1 MTEETKFGVSRR
13 TLAKGA
19 AWSVPA
25 AAVIAVAPSVAA
37 SPQTPTV
44 TATDTACKLP
54 GASCQSTV
62 GVTKGYGVGV
72 VICASEDT
80 VFTFGP
86 ASVSMD
92 GAPATTWTVG
102 PNPLTITKDGCATV
116 TLGIQGEP
124 NSKNVQLNGSFTYT
138 WTTSDGD
145 TGTGKVEFHAPSTP
159 PCNNCSVVGATEATT
174 QKVEPVAEP
183 KPEVAKTTE
192 PEPTRSA
199 EAKPEPVEE
208 KKVEAAPVETK
219 SEETTVAADEAA
231 ATEGD
236 DA

>member
-1 MTEETKFGVSRR
+1 MTEDTTKFGVSRR

-44 TATDTACKLP
+44 TATNTACKLP
-54 GASCQSTV
+54 GASCQTQV

-80 VFTFGP
+80 VFTFGL
-86 ASVSMD
+86 ASVSMN

-102 PNPLTITKDGCATV
+102 PDPLTITKDGCATV

-124 NSKNVQLNGSFTYT
+124 NSQNVELDGSFTYT

-145 TGTGKVEFHAPSTP
+145 TGTGTVTFSAPSTP
-159 PCNNCSVVGATEATT
+159 PCNDCSVVGATETAVTT
-174 QKVEPVAEP
+174 QTVEAKETNTP
-183 KPEVAKTTE
+183 KTDVQVDQAPAKTTAAAKE
-192 PEPTRSA
+192 TAPAAPTTEA
-199 EAKPEPVEE
+199 EAPTA
-208 KKVEAAPVETK
+208 EASAPAE
-219 SEETTVAADEAA
+219 SPSP
-231 ATEGD
+231 ATEG
-236 DA
+236 